1 MLHTERDKASP
12 FYFCTNSHV
21 SSAEVNTS
29 DHTLDLLC
37 VSLGSVGGKAGYR
50 CVCVCVCVWT
60 WLILSMAHH
69 HRRQGWIQ
77 ITWPMSRIGQN
88 LVCIQSMHG
97 HKRPY
102 TVYIWFIY
110 SHIRSCHYP
119 MYGSGQLYPKVCI
132 EPLSSLPSSM
142 PFLLSA
148 RLIRAKDEVGL
159 VSFFFFSFFSG
170 MSPLHVA
177 GKPIWGLHCVL
188 VTHMIMQLLKAQP
201 YSDEWVCSLQ
211 LS

>member
-1 MLHTERDKASP
+1 MSAWGQLEARLDTGGCVCVGVCGCVCEHG
-12 FYFCTNSHV
+12 
-21 SSAEVNTS
+21 SSWAWLIIT
-29 DHTLDLLC
+29 
-37 VSLGSVGGKAGYR
+37 GGKAGYKLR
-50 CVCVCVCVWT
+50 GPWVGLAKTLYVYSLCTVT
-60 WLILSMAHH
+60 
-69 HRRQGWIQ
+69 
-77 ITWPMSRIGQN
+77 N
-88 LVCIQSMHG
+88 G
-97 HKRPY
+97 H
-102 TVYIWFIY
+102 IWFIY